1 MNKIID
7 GKLVSSI
14 IKENLKKEI
23 ASLDEKLTLVVIQV
37 GNNEA
42 SDIYVNKKIKLCNEM
57 GINSIYKKYD
67 DIDEENLIKE
77 IKKFNNDSSINGILV
92 QLPLPD
98 SFNTKKVINSIS
110 YKKDVDGLTS
120 INLGKLYNNEE
131 SIIPCTAKGIMKLLD
146 YYNVLL
152 EGKKVSIVGR
162 SNLVGIPLF
171 KLLLDR
177 NCTVTMCHS
186 KTKDLKSILKESDII
201 ISATGKK
208 GLITFDMVKEGTV
221 VIDVGISRIENKIYG
236 DVCFDEVE
244 ERASLITKV
253 PGGVGPMTV
262 VMLLKNT
269 FIAYKNQH
277 GVKNV

>member
-23 ASLDEKLTLVVIQV
+23 SSLDEKLTLVVIQV

-42 SDIYVNKKIKLCNEM
+42 SNIYVNKKIKLCNEM

-162 SNLVGIPLF
+162 STLVGIPLF

-177 NCTVTMCHS
+177 NCTVVMCHS

-208 GLITFDMVKEGTV
+208 GLITRDMVKEGTV

-244 ERASLITKV
+244 EKASLITKV

-262 VMLLKNT
+262 ICLMENTLDCYKIQKNM
-269 FIAYKNQH
+269 KNL
-277 GVKNV
+277 

>member
-23 ASLDEKLTLVVIQV
+23 SSLDEKLTLVVIQV

-42 SDIYVNKKIKLCNEM
+42 SNIYVNKKINLCNEI

-77 IKKFNNDSSINGILV
+77 IEKFNNDSSINGILV

-98 SFNTKKVINSIS
+98 SFNTKNVINSIS

-221 VIDVGISRIENKIYG
+221 VIDVGISRIDNKIYG

-244 ERASLITKV
+244 DKASLITKV

-262 VMLLKNT
+262 ICLMENTLDCYKIQKNM
-269 FIAYKNQH
+269 KNL
-277 GVKNV
+277 

>member
-1 MNKIID
+1 MDKIID
-7 GKLVSSI
+7 GKLVSGI

-23 ASLDEKLTLVVIQV
+23 ATLDEKLTLVVIQV

-42 SDIYVNKKIKLCNEM
+42 SNIYVNNKIKLCNEI
-57 GINSIYKKYD
+57 GINSIYKKYE
-67 DIDEENLIKE
+67 DIDEKSLIKE
-77 IKKFNNDSSINGILV
+77 IEKFNNDSSINGILV

-131 SIIPCTAKGIMKLLD
+131 SIIPCTAKGVMKLLD

-152 EGKKVSIVGR
+152 ESKKVSIVGR
-162 SNLVGIPLF
+162 STLVGIPLF

-177 NCTVTMCHS
+177 NCTVVMCHS

-208 GLITFDMVKEGTV
+208 GLITRDMVKEGSV

-236 DVCFDEVE
+236 DVCFDEVLE
-244 ERASLITKV
+244 KASLITKV

-262 VMLLKNT
+262 ICLMENTLDCYKIQKNMR
-269 FIAYKNQH
+269 NL
-277 GVKNV
+277 

>member
-23 ASLDEKLTLVVIQV
+23 SSLDEKLTLVVIQV

-42 SDIYVNKKIKLCNEM
+42 SNIYVNKKIKLCNEM

-262 VMLLKNT
+262 ICLMENTLDCYKIQKNM
-269 FIAYKNQH
+269 KNL
-277 GVKNV
+277 

>member
-23 ASLDEKLTLVVIQV
+23 SSLDEKLTLVVIQV

-42 SDIYVNKKIKLCNEM
+42 SNIYVNKKINLCNEI

-67 DIDEENLIKE
+67 DIDEEILIKE
-77 IKKFNNDSSINGILV
+77 IEKFNNDSSINGILV

-186 KTKDLKSILKESDII
+186 KTKDLKSSLKESDII

-208 GLITFDMVKEGTV
+208 GLITRVMVKEGTV

-262 VMLLKNT
+262 ICLMENTLDCYKIQKNM
-269 FIAYKNQH
+269 KNL
-277 GVKNV
+277 

>member
-262 VMLLKNT
+262 ICLMENTLDCYKIQKNM
-269 FIAYKNQH
+269 KNL
-277 GVKNV
+277 

>member
-23 ASLDEKLTLVVIQV
+23 SSLDEKLTLVVIQV

-42 SDIYVNKKIKLCNEM
+42 SNIYVNKKIKLCNEM

-208 GLITFDMVKEGTV
+208 GLITRDMVKEGTV

-262 VMLLKNT
+262 ICLMENTLDCYKIQKNM
-269 FIAYKNQH
+269 KNL
-277 GVKNV
+277 

>member
-7 GKLVSSI
+7 GKMVSSI
-14 IKENLKKEI
+14 IKENLKNEI
-23 ASLDEKLTLVVIQV
+23 ATLDEKLTLVVIQV

-42 SDIYVNKKIKLCNEM
+42 SNIYVNNKIKLCNEM

-67 DIDEENLIKE
+67 DINEENLIKE
-77 IKKFNNDSSINGILV
+77 IEKFNNDSSINGILV

-131 SIIPCTAKGIMKLLD
+131 SIIPCTAKGVMKLLD

-152 EGKKVSIVGR
+152 ESKKVSIVGR
-162 SNLVGIPLF
+162 STLVGIPLF

-177 NCTVTMCHS
+177 NCTVVMCHS

-208 GLITFDMVKEGTV
+208 GLITRDMVKEGTV

-244 ERASLITKV
+244 DKASLITKV

-262 VMLLKNT
+262 ICLMENTLDCYKIQKNM
-269 FIAYKNQH
+269 KNL
-277 GVKNV
+277 